1 MLRDSDVV
9 FFDVNSKKIYHE
21 DTGNV
26 IDESKYNILVQQV
39 SCHDPPDKNSK
50 VGGLAEEI
58 ERRTGVRDRSEEG
71 KPWPMGS
78 ISIFQKYF
86 ADNTQTN
93 VHFKD
98 INDIQRHG
106 KLMTEEKS
114 KKFPMFIVNIRAQE
128 LKRPS
133 ETNAQRKM
141 RLDAFI
147 KGLEAI
153 LKSEIFKEYHPIDI
167 FFPKF
172 IGCGLGGGVWEQ
184 YEQVINIFAK
194 MWNEVNGGN
203 VRVIEF
209 IKKNK

>member
-86 ADNTQTN
+86 AAFSCLQEWQIVAKKAQTFRQTPTY
-93 VHFKD
+93 HRQIWSKGSIIFYPTSTSA
-98 INDIQRHG
+98 IG
-106 KLMTEEKS
+106 K
-114 KKFPMFIVNIRAQE
+114 
-128 LKRPS
+128 
-133 ETNAQRKM
+133 
-141 RLDAFI
+141 
-147 KGLEAI
+147 
-153 LKSEIFKEYHPIDI
+153 
-167 FFPKF
+167 
-172 IGCGLGGGVWEQ
+172 
-184 YEQVINIFAK
+184 
-194 MWNEVNGGN
+194 
-203 VRVIEF
+203 
-209 IKKNK
+209 